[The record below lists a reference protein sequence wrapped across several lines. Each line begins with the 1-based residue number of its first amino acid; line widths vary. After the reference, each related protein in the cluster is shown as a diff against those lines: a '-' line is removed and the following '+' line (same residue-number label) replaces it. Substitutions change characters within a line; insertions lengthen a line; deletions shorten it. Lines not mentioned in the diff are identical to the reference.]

1 MSSDAEYSVE
11 CVTRSRT
18 AVLRGVIR
26 LEHDATRERI
36 FSAIRA
42 DLERTGNDRYT
53 IDVSEVVFMN
63 SSGVRQLAALVQSA
77 KRSGRR
83 LVIVGRESVPWQSR
97 TLSSFSRLY
106 DGLELRLITASKTPT
121 LRREGELW
129 AIESAEG
136 RTLRFKDSKGLAYL
150 ERLLCHPG
158 RELHVL
164 QIVGADLSGDAG
176 PVLDEKAKAEY
187 RERLDE
193 LREVIDEAEGF
204 NDPPRSERARE
215 EMQVLTQQLAEAVGT
230 GGRDRRSASDV
241 QRARINVQRCLKE
254 VIDRISTADPALGR
268 YLGATIR
275 SGTYCSFRPL

>member
-1 MSSDAEYSVE
+1 MGSDADYSVE
-11 CVTRSRT
+11 CITRSRT

-26 LEHDATRERI
+26 LEHDATRERV
-36 FSAIRA
+36 FSTISA
-42 DLERTGNDRYT
+42 DLDRTGNDRYT
-53 IDVSEVVFMN
+53 IDVSDVVFIN
-63 SSGVRQLAALVQSA
+63 SSGIRQLAMLVQSA

-106 DGLELRLITASKTPT
+106 DGIELRLVTASKTPT

-129 AIESAEG
+129 AIDSAEG
-136 RTLRFKDSKGLAYL
+136 RTLRLKDSKGLAYL
-150 ERLLCHPG
+150 ERLFCQPG

-164 QIVGADLSGDAG
+164 EIIGTDLSGDAG

-204 NDPPRSERARE
+204 NDAPRSERARE
-215 EMQVLTQQLAEAVGT
+215 EMQVLTQQLAEAVGP

-254 VIDRISTADPALGR
+254 ALDRIGAADPALGR
-268 YLGATIR
+268 YLSATVR
-275 SGTYCSFRPL
+275 TGTYCSFRPL